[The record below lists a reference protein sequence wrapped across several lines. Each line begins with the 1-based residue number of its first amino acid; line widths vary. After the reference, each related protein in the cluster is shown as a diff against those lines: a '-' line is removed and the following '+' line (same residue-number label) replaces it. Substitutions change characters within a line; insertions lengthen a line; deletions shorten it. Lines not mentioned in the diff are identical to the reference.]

1 MKGIVTRVKLGIK
14 TFKYGKGMWKI
25 GIEVIQHFEETY
37 IQIKL
42 YRWNIS
48 IGKMYFLNRIEF
60 KAGEEE

>member
-1 MKGIVTRVKLGIK
+1 MKGIVTRAKLGIK

-25 GIEVIQHFEETY
+25 GIEVIHHFEETY

-48 IGKMYFLNRIEF
+48 IGKMYFLNWIEF
-60 KAGEEE
+60 KAGEE